1 VKIEPP
7 VNVYWVYITAWGT
20 PEGVVQFRE
29 DLYKRDGFST
39 AAGGAPTI
47 QPVAQQSGRGIPAD
61 AAPDEQ

>member
-29 DLYKRDGFST
+29 DIYKRDGFST
-39 AAGGAPTI
+39 AAGGAPAVL
-47 QPVAQQSGRGIPAD
+47 PVAQQAGRGIPAD